1 AGLGV
6 EAVLAAGVAHL
17 LDRHADDAGKV
28 DVAAGG
34 DFAAYRGEAGRH
46 QRFTGSAPH
55 GVLRENGVENR
66 IGDLIGDLVGV
77 PFGHRLRSE
86 QITTFTAHV
95 SNRAPSRAGRSA
107 GKTLKLY
114 HIRHRWTR
122 KNTETPRMNTE
133 RHGITS
139 AGEICRRPPA
149 GAPPARGCRSGSS
162 RGPHARASSGS
173 P

>member
-1 AGLGV
+1 GIDAGRDVGRLAVNGGEHRAGLGV

-17 LDRHADDAGKV
+17 LDRLADDAGKV

-34 DFAAYRGEAGRH
+34 DLAGDHGEAGRH
-46 QRFTGSAPH
+46 QRFTGNAPH

-122 KNTETPRMNTE
+122 KNTER
-133 RHGITS
+133 
-139 AGEICRRPPA
+139 
-149 GAPPARGCRSGSS
+149 RGCTRKDTELLP
-162 RGPHARASSGS
+162 RVKFVV
-173 P
+173 